1 MEKEIEDLFKTNLN
15 QLKNKLS
22 EKSKRLLKI
31 SMAKGASNRLTPL
44 PITDFGFKLWKQRFW
59 DAICFSNGSYAL
71 QLYR

>member
-31 SMAKGASNRLTPL
+31 SMVKGASNRLTPL
-44 PITDFGFKLWKQRFW
+44 PITDFGFKL
-59 DAICFSNGSYAL
+59 
-71 QLYR
+71 

>member
-31 SMAKGASNRLTPL
+31 SMAKGASNRVTPL
-44 PITDFGFKLWKQRFW
+44 PITDFGFKL
-59 DAICFSNGSYAL
+59 
-71 QLYR
+71 